1 MRRAARLSPQ
11 EDAPCIGL
19 EGSLGLGRESL
30 RRDSLADP
38 QAALGPDGVCVCV
51 WRGGAHVRARGCGRA
66 CADGVL
72 GSVGTWGITH
82 MTMAVRDDEGMRPRE
97 ATENARVQ
105 GAGATWRITQM
116 TMTV

>member
-51 WRGGAHVRARGCGRA
+51 CGGEGHTCVRGGAG
-66 CADGVL
+66 
-72 GSVGTWGITH
+72 
-82 MTMAVRDDEGMRPRE
+82 
-97 ATENARVQ
+97 ARVRG
-105 GAGATWRITQM
+105 GAGARVRMGSLAVLAPGESPT
-116 TMTV
+116 